1 MKSLQETLN
10 ENLQGRQDE
19 SLTRGGAGYTVDMSR
34 DPFTQNLQHASCCL
48 DDIELTK
55 IGAAAMERWHKIL
68 KIKEYIQKANKS
80 GNSTKLADNDNKLV
94 VLKRGMEAEVRY
106 LDGRLPEVCSVDEFV
121 YNTAKERV
129 EPIVSVN
136 GKKISPSEYEE
147 VRALN

>member
-19 SLTRGGAGYTVDMSR
+19 SLTRGGAGCTVDMSR
-34 DPFTQNLQHASCCL
+34 NPFTQNLQQVSCCL

-55 IGAAAMERWHKIL
+55 IGAAVMDRWHKIL
-68 KIKEYIQKANKS
+68 KIKDSVHKANKS
-80 GNSTKLADNDNKLV
+80 GNSTKLADNDNKWV
-94 VLKRGMEAEVRY
+94 VLKRGMDAEVWY
-106 LDGRLPEVCSVDEFV
+106 TDGRQPEICSVEEFV
-121 YNTAKERV
+121 YNTAKERI

-136 GKKISPSEYEE
+136 GKKIGPDEYKE

>member
-1 MKSLQETLN
+1 MKSLKETLN

-19 SLTRGGAGYTVDMSR
+19 SLTRGAESCTVDMSR
-34 DPFTQNLQHASCCL
+34 DPFTQDLQQVSCCL

-55 IGAAAMERWHKIL
+55 IGAAVLERWHKIL
-68 KIKEYIQKANKS
+68 KIKDSVQKANKS
-80 GNSTKLADNDNKLV
+80 GNSTRLADNENKLI
-94 VLKRGMEAEVRY
+94 VLKRGMDAEVWY
-106 LDGRLPEVCSVDEFV
+106 TDGRQPEACSVEEFV

-136 GKKISPSEYEE
+136 GKKIGPGEYKE

>member
-19 SLTRGGAGYTVDMSR
+19 SLTRRGASCTVDMSR
-34 DPFTQNLQHASCCL
+34 NPFAQDLQQVSCCL

-55 IGAAAMERWHKIL
+55 IGAAVLERWHKIL
-68 KIKEYIQKANKS
+68 KIKDSVQKANKS
-80 GNSTKLADNDNKLV
+80 GNSTKLADNDNKWV
-94 VLKRGMEAEVRY
+94 VLKRGMDAEVWY
-106 LDGRLPEVCSVDEFV
+106 LDGRQPEICSVEEFV

-136 GKKISPSEYEE
+136 GKKIAPGEYKE